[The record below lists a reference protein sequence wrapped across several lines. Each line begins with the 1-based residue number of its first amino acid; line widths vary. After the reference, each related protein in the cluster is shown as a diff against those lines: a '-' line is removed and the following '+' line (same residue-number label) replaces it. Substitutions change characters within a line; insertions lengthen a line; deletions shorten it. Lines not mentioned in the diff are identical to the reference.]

1 MRLKLSVL
9 AIDYDGTIAR
19 NGVMDTT
26 VRRAI
31 KEVREGGIVTILVT
45 GRILSELR
53 SVMGDLRLFDSIVAE
68 NGAVVA
74 FPNAGRS
81 AAIGHAPQP
90 AFLQELRQRNIP
102 FSHGECVVEADA
114 GFAHQILSV
123 IRDLELPLT
132 LLFNRGRLMVLPQ
145 AISKATG
152 LRQALRTL
160 RLSEHNAIAI
170 GDAENDHQL
179 LEACEVGLAVAWGSE
194 ALKKVADEVIEGEGP
209 AAVAD
214 YLRKAT
220 KQIRLMPK
228 RMARRLLLGTGET
241 GQPLSLAVRGRN
253 VLIAGDSQSGKSWV
267 AGLLCEQL
275 ILQHYCVCVIDPEG
289 DYRTLE
295 ALPGVIVLGGDD
307 PPPQARDIARAL
319 RYSDVSVVLDLSAMP
334 LEEKSDYVI
343 SVLLLLSKMRRETG
357 LPHRIVVDEAHYFL
371 HDPEATRFL
380 DLELAGYTLITYQA
394 SGVHP
399 DILATAEAIIVTRET
414 DPQEVRGLRSLQAD
428 GRSETEWE
436 AILGNLAMNEAAL
449 LPGAEESCGK
459 LCRFTVAPR
468 LTAHVRHQHKY
479 LDAPLPESKAF
490 AFTRNGEATGR
501 RARTLKEFTA
511 ILAAAPLEMLDGH
524 LRKGDFSRWVAGIYK
539 DNNLASEIRDIE
551 RLYTIGQVPDVN
563 DALIQLIQE
572 RYTLVTKGDQAA
584 VC

>member
-1 MRLKLSVL
+1 VKLKLSVL

-19 NGVMDTT
+19 DGVMDTT

-31 KEVREGGIVTILVT
+31 KEVREDGIVTILVT

-90 AFLQELRQRNIP
+90 AFLQELRQRNIL

-295 ALPGVIVLGGDD
+295 ALPGVIVLGGED

-319 RYSDVSVVLDLSAMP
+319 RYSDVSIVLDLSAMP
-334 LEEKSDYVI
+334 LKEKGDYVI

-414 DPQEVRGLRSLQAD
+414 DPQEVRALRSLQTDNQSAA
-428 GRSETEWE
+428 EWE
-436 AILGNLAMNEAAL
+436 AMLGNLAMNEAAL

-468 LTAHVRHQHKY
+468 LTSHVRHQHKY
-479 LDAPLPESKAF
+479 LDAPLSESKAF
-490 AFTRNGEATGR
+490 AFTSNGEATGR

-511 ILAAAPLEMLDGH
+511 ILAAAPLDMLDRH
-524 LRKGDFSRWVAGIYK
+524 LRNGDFSRWVAGVYK
-539 DNNLASEIRDIE
+539 DNALASQIQGVE
-551 RLYTIGQVPDVN
+551 RQYAIGQVPDVN
-563 DALIQLIQE
+563 DALIQIIQE
-572 RYTLVTKGDQAA
+572 RYSMASKGDQAA
-584 VC
+584 AS